1 MNHIV
6 NDNPS
11 IFVVVTGAAHRH
23 GLMQERP
30 AFANGITFRQRTAS
44 GAIDLNIAAP
54 ADLAAFADLSA
65 AAILKPVCLPIAL
78 THLRHGIVH
87 ARLRDDPAAHR
98 LAQTVLAGIAAITNP
113 AP

>member
-1 MNHIV
+1 MNHV
-6 NDNPS
+6 VHDNPS

-30 AFANGITFRQRTAS
+30 AFTDGITFRQGTSS

-78 THLRHGIVH
+78 THLRHGIVY
-87 ARLRDDPAAHR
+87 ARLRDDPNAYR
-98 LAQTVLAGIAAITNP
+98 LAQTILAGIAATKNP
-113 AP
+113 AR